1 MHELKA
7 HSIYLTGHQPSALP
21 DKIAANLAS
30 FKKCYADFEHQL
42 YKDDSLREF
51 IQKNH
56 PPEVLWAYDQL
67 IPLAYKADL
76 GRYCLLYRLGGIY
89 ADLSISFFQRVW
101 LDEFPGKK
109 IFLFRDGFSHAPWIV
124 SNSILMAR
132 PGQFIFKYLIDKIVE
147 HVKTHFYGFNPLCP
161 TGPNLMGRA
170 AAQLLEMD
178 EFATGEVVR
187 INKNLNTWSYSYLIP
202 NGEVLA
208 VNVKS
213 GNGLASLGATVSNN
227 YNDYWNSKNIYKT
240 ESVVDLPSTNNKFFD
255 NFRDE
260 ILTLKKESIDSV
272 TKTKQAEAK
281 AQQAEAKAQQAEA
294 KVQQAEAKVQ
304 EAEAKAQQAESKV
317 QQAEAKAQQ
326 AEFKAQQAESIGRH
340 YAVTLNAVYAS
351 KSWRLTAPLRWVFGQ
366 VRRLKHEGLKSRVKA
381 FVKKALRKINHEL
394 LLRPS
399 LRQKLIGVSRRL
411 GIHAAL
417 KTLLRKAQ
425 GYPASLT
432 YSPFVNDGGLS
443 QANLENLSS
452 RARQI
457 YADLKKVVE
466 EKNKQGNC

>member
-42 YKDDSLREF
+42 YTDDSLREF

-109 IFLFRDGFSHAPWIV
+109 LFFFRDGFSHAPWIV

-187 INKNLNTWSYSYLIP
+187 INKNPSTSSYSYLIP
-202 NGEVLA
+202 SGEVLA

-213 GNGLASLGATVSNN
+213 GNGLASLGASVSNN
-227 YNDYWNSKNIYKT
+227 YNDYWNSRNIYKT
-240 ESVVDLPSTNNKFFD
+240 ESKIDFLPTNNTIFD
-255 NFRDE
+255 NFREE
-260 ILTLKKESIDSV
+260 IISLKKESIDLV
-272 TKTKQAEAK
+272 TKAQQAEAK

-294 KVQQAEAKVQ
+294 KA
-304 EAEAKAQQAESKV
+304 

-326 AEFKAQQAESIGRH
+326 AE
-340 YAVTLNAVYAS
+340 AVAHNSLAALDTVHTS
-351 KSWRLTAPLRWVFGQ
+351 KSWRFTAPLRWFFGQ
-366 VRRLKHEGLKSRVKA
+366 AKRLKQEGFQSRVKA

-394 LLRPS
+394 LLRPT
-399 LRQKLIGVSRRL
+399 LRKKLIGASRRL

-417 KTLLRKAQ
+417 KSLLRKAQ
-425 GYPASLT
+425 GYSV
-432 YSPFVNDGGLS
+432 SPINPPHLSREFDGTNFVRLS
-443 QANLENLSS
+443 P

-457 YADLKKVVE
+457 YTDLKKAIEV
-466 EKNKQGNC
+466 KNTKGSR

>member
-21 DKIAANLAS
+21 DKIAVNLAS

-42 YKDDSLREF
+42 YTDDSLREF

-89 ADLSISFFQRVW
+89 ADLSITFFQRVW

-109 IFLFRDGFSHAPWIV
+109 LFLFRDGFSHAPWIV

-187 INKNLNTWSYSYLIP
+187 INKNPSTWSYSYLIP
-202 NGEVLA
+202 SGEVLA

-213 GNGLASLGATVSNN
+213 GNGLASLGASVSNN
-227 YNDYWNSKNIYKT
+227 YNDYWSSKNIYKE
-240 ESVVDLPSTNNKFFD
+240 ESAINFKSINN
-255 NFRDE
+255 NFRGV
-260 ILTLKKESIDSV
+260 INSLNAESIDLL
-272 TKTKQAEAK
+272 TK
-281 AQQAEAKAQQAEA
+281 AQQAEAKAQQAL
-294 KVQQAEAKVQ
+294 
-304 EAEAKAQQAESKV
+304 S
-317 QQAEAKAQQ
+317 
-326 AEFKAQQAESIGRH
+326 KAQQAESIGQH
-340 YAVTLNAVYAS
+340 YAATLSAVYAS

-425 GYPASLT
+425 GYRASST
-432 YSPFVNDGGLS
+432 YSPFVNDGGLNHR
-443 QANLENLSS
+443 NLENLSP

-466 EKNKQGNC
+466 EKNKKGNR